1 MLFRLSAER
10 KVFLLKGDIPRSAK
24 IASHVMPSNQRGLKV
39 FYHALHSGLARGE
52 KWQENSG
59 REFCLFPFA
68 ASAQK

>member
-39 FYHALHSGLARGE
+39 FYHALTPLGSGPRGKVAR
-52 KWQENSG
+52 K
-59 REFCLFPFA
+59 
-68 ASAQK
+68 